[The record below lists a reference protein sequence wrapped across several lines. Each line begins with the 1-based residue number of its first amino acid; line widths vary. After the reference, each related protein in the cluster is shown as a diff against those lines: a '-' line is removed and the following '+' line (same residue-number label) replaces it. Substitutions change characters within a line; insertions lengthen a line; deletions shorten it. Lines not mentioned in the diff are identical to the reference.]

1 MSTQA
6 YCAFCQISGIAG
18 PHDHF
23 VRETRDPNSA
33 VRCPLLLATECS
45 FCHTKGHTAKYC
57 GKRKEMMSN
66 ARNARNACVKKN
78 NVSSEE
84 GLWMSQPRRR
94 MAKPT
99 RSPNRVEI
107 EITAGGFAQL
117 DLENSSDSEQDNA
130 AGVIPQSETK
140 QRSWADIT
148 KQNVTK
154 ENVTKENVTKE
165 NVTKE
170 NVTKQT
176 YVKSEPVVNKQTVDK
191 RPSGMSWADWDDD
204 DEDED
209 EDDDEYYE

>member
-33 VRCPLLLATECS
+33 VTCPLLLATECS

-66 ARNARNACVKKN
+66 ARNARNACVKEK

-130 AGVIPQSETK
+130 AGVMPQSETK

-154 ENVTKENVTKE
+154 
-165 NVTKE
+165 
-170 NVTKQT
+170 QT
-176 YVKSEPVVNKQTVDK
+176 YVKSEPVVTKQTVDK